1 MKESKRIISAL
12 IVFVMLIG
20 ALIASRNNTLDVRQ
34 VESYDDDSLV
44 IWYTDDNLTD
54 YLNTMAVEF
63 HELKGIR
70 VVPRLREGG
79 DFIESIYMA
88 SMEDGT
94 TPDMY
99 IIGSDSLEKAYMSG
113 CAAILSDNGYFNE
126 AEYPSSAVSAVTYHN
141 NPVAYPL
148 YFETTALLYNKT
160 YLTEIASNIVNAETA
175 KTPDS
180 ESSEDSSGS
189 DSTDSEDEEQ
199 IYYDSL
205 STEDKITY
213 RVDKSIP
220 VTFDDLLTF
229 ADNFDAPEGV
239 ETIFKWDVR
248 DIFYNYFFVGEYIDM
263 GGVNGDNPDEINV
276 YNLDAIKAMLRFQE
290 MNQFFSFESEDV
302 TYEQVKNE
310 FLEGKMVF
318 ATVTTDAV
326 RLLREKSENKE
337 FKYEYG
343 FTSIPDLS
351 EDMSTKSLSETTAVV
366 INGYSDDID
375 NANEF
380 ARFLAI
386 ENADSL
392 YEMTGKF
399 PAVTGVF
406 GEEDAEYAFV
416 KEYEVSSPMPKM
428 MATSNS
434 WLLMEGTFADV
445 WSGADVSH
453 SLQKLSEQIKHQIS
467 GEDIKEDF
475 IPLPKEEEEVEYL
488 DEEALKQEAQ
498 SEED

>member
-70 VVPRLREGG
+70 VVPRLKEGG

-99 IIGSDSLEKAYMSG
+99 IIGSDSLAKAYMSG

-189 DSTDSEDEEQ
+189 DSADSEDEEEKDEEQ

-229 ADNFDAPEGV
+229 ADNF
-239 ETIFKWDVR
+239 
-248 DIFYNYFFVGEYIDM
+248 
-263 GGVNGDNPDEINV
+263 EIGRAHV
-276 YNLDAIKAMLRFQE
+276 
-290 MNQFFSFESEDV
+290 
-302 TYEQVKNE
+302 
-310 FLEGKMVF
+310 
-318 ATVTTDAV
+318 
-326 RLLREKSENKE
+326 
-337 FKYEYG
+337 
-343 FTSIPDLS
+343 
-351 EDMSTKSLSETTAVV
+351 
-366 INGYSDDID
+366 
-375 NANEF
+375 
-380 ARFLAI
+380 
-386 ENADSL
+386 
-392 YEMTGKF
+392 
-399 PAVTGVF
+399 
-406 GEEDAEYAFV
+406 
-416 KEYEVSSPMPKM
+416 
-428 MATSNS
+428 
-434 WLLMEGTFADV
+434 
-445 WSGADVSH
+445 
-453 SLQKLSEQIKHQIS
+453 
-467 GEDIKEDF
+467 
-475 IPLPKEEEEVEYL
+475 
-488 DEEALKQEAQ
+488 
-498 SEED
+498 